1 MSTYIRLSCLAVAL
15 ALTASAF
22 GQGLR
27 ITIPKRSNPTPV
39 QKLNQ
44 DGVKALQHHKLD
56 KAERLFYRAYVID
69 PDDPFT
75 LNNLGYL
82 SELQGKIERA
92 QKYYELAAKE
102 NNSETVIAEASSKKL
117 EGHKLSEVTTSYGN
131 LELRVNRGNLQAMNL
146 LQQGRNQEAEDV
158 LRQTLKLD
166 PKNPF
171 TLNNLGFAMEGQGDL
186 EAALRYYNEASIT
199 HSTEPVVVAIDRHWR
214 GKPISDVAFNNM
226 QAVRTRLASET
237 TAQEKAARLNVEG
250 VSALNHNEQAKALT
264 YFEQAYKLDPNSAFS
279 LNNMG
284 YLAEVRNDEET
295 ANEFYTRAQSS
306 ADAAAP
312 VSNASHHE
320 MVGEAV
326 ASVANTNAQGTE
338 ANLQAE
344 AEAKRR
350 RNEPIVLRRRD
361 NTPVTTA
368 PNLSAPAPKP
378 AYPRPPVDNAP
389 VENTVPRPP
398 Q

>member
-1 MSTYIRLSCLAVAL
+1 MNTCSRLSCLALVLLVASL
-15 ALTASAF
+15 AF
-22 GQGLR
+22 GQDLR
-27 ITIPKRSNPTPV
+27 ITIPKRSRPTPV

-44 DGVKALQHHKLD
+44 DGVKALKDHHVE
-56 KAERLFYRAYVID
+56 KAERLFYRAYLID

-75 LNNLGYL
+75 LNNLGYVA
-82 SELQGKIERA
+82 ELQGKIERA
-92 QKYYELAAKE
+92 QRYYELAAKE
-102 NNSETVIAEASSKKL
+102 NNSETLIAAASTRKF
-117 EGHKLSEVTTSYGN
+117 EGRKLSEVTNSYGN

-186 EAALRYYNEASIT
+186 EAALRYYNDASIT

-214 GKPISDVAFNNM
+214 GKAISDVAFSNV
-226 QAVRTRLASET
+226 QAVRARLASET
-237 TAQEKAARLNVEG
+237 TAQERAARLNVEG
-250 VSALNHNEQAKALT
+250 VSALNHNQQDKALT
-264 YFEQAYKLDPNSAFS
+264 YFEQAFKLDPQNAFS

-284 YLAEVRNDEET
+284 YLSEVRNDQET
-295 ANEFYTRAQSS
+295 ANEFYTRAKS
-306 ADAAAP
+306 AEQAEAP

-326 ASVANTNAQGTE
+326 ASVADTNAQGTE

-350 RNEPIVLRRRD
+350 SHEPIVLRRRD
-361 NTPVTTA
+361 NKPVTA
-368 PNLSAPAPKP
+368 PNVTPPAPRQ
-378 AYPRPPVDNAP
+378 AVPRPPVDNAP